1 VLSDSSRQV
10 VVECFLGLRLNE
22 HFPSLTLPYQGERVL
37 PLGEPEDDEADLENS
52 PPSTLK
58 DKVGSKRNGCLNQP
72 ISGNASANPR
82 LLAVSILKKK

>member
-22 HFPSLTLPYQGERVL
+22 HFPSLTLPYQGERTL
-37 PLGEPEDDEADLENS
+37 PLGEAEDDEADLENS

-58 DKVGSKRNGCLNQP
+58 DKAGHHIGNPNRNLR
-72 ISGNASANPR
+72 SSDYF
-82 LLAVSILKKK
+82 